1 LQRKRKSKTAKIWR
15 FRFGLLALRVEV
27 SSSIDSAVFLGHNR
41 CCMPFFFGADEESN
55 GVFEIVCALWRRL
68 DLLFG
73 FRCIVIRYCKF
84 SFVSPAFASFFSS
97 VFFFFLVGL
106 VVFSGMF
113 FAPLVVLCFRKVL

>member
-1 LQRKRKSKTAKIWR
+1 MQRLAVASTAR
-15 FRFGLLALRVEV
+15 CFLATTGVVCLF
-27 SSSIDSAVFLGHNR
+27 FL
-41 CCMPFFFGADEESN
+41 GADEESN

-113 FAPLVVLCFRKVL
+113 FAPLVVRRFRKVL